1 MREAIR
7 NAESGSSFIVKAPV
21 LGQREETI
29 QFSASKANKHL
40 CAVQIETSM
49 QVNGPLA
56 PTAVTGAKQVYMIDD
71 IRIKADNQLRVD
83 SSDTIALIEWADLV
97 MDRVQSDTILG
108 ATGVAHS
115 YHILPVSG
123 VGAADILIDIDYA
136 NFASLYSLGTEGA
149 KTIVITP
156 LYSTVDIPIFSIKT
170 GSTIFMTTGNQK
182 LPLDADYIGT
192 GFLSEFVGIPDATT
206 LDDLAVKQSD
216 GLELFNAK
224 YLATARFWQNMFTKT
239 IATNSW
245 GCFVES
251 THPWTLNDRVQID
264 VSAGTP
270 TIRFVAIFK
279 NSSTESQKG
288 VAPGAAVATPKV
300 ASTAQ
305 PTTQA
310 TTGRLDANQI
320 INKPAQGGF
329 NLGRIFGA

>member
-1 MREAIR
+1 
-7 NAESGSSFIVKAPV
+7 
-21 LGQREETI
+21 
-29 QFSASKANKHL
+29 
-40 CAVQIETSM
+40 
-49 QVNGPLA
+49 
-56 PTAVTGAKQVYMIDD
+56 
-71 IRIKADNQLRVD
+71 
-83 SSDTIALIEWADLV
+83 
-97 MDRVQSDTILG
+97 
-108 ATGVAHS
+108 
-115 YHILPVSG
+115 
-123 VGAADILIDIDYA
+123 
-136 NFASLYSLGTEGA
+136 
-149 KTIVITP
+149 
-156 LYSTVDIPIFSIKT
+156 
-170 GSTIFMTTGNQK
+170 MTTGNQK
-182 LPLDADYIGT
+182 LPLDADYIGP